1 MTTTL
6 LSIENP
12 TSPQKQK
19 SMDNVFGSLL
29 LVMARQNKTGHHA
42 RHHKQLKQVPVSSAY
57 GIQTGSKT

>member
-6 LSIENP
+6 LSIKKQ

-29 LVMARQNKTGHHA
+29 LVMGWQNKTSHHA
-42 RHHKQLKQVPVSSAY
+42 HNHKQLKQVPVSSAY
-57 GIQTGSKT
+57 AIQTGSKT